1 VDTATSRTEHCLA
14 EISAPEGEGTRTFT
28 QVYAEDA
35 LRGAAAADGRHRD
48 HSPLSRLDGSVV
60 AVKDLFDVAGQ
71 ATWAGSV
78 ALRHAPAAA
87 ADAPVIARLR
97 QAGAVIVGKTNM
109 TEFAYSGLGLN
120 PHFGTPANPFERA
133 STRRIPGGSSSG
145 AAVAITDGMADI
157 ALGTDT
163 GGSVRI
169 PAALC
174 GVTGWKPTARRLS
187 LAGVWPLSP
196 TFDSV
201 GVLAPNVASCIDA
214 DVILSGEILSIDAP
228 SISGLRLARLRAY
241 VETDLDEQV
250 ARSYEA
256 TLGRLKDAG
265 ALILDVEVPELE
277 RIPGEQPGVIM
288 PTYEAF
294 HTHAKLLEPLGH
306 LYDPRVRQ
314 RLEMGRQI
322 SPERY
327 ASAAAI
333 RRELQQAAARALRA
347 YDAFLLP
354 TVAVIAPPIGV
365 FDSDERYL
373 ALNRRVLRNTSLLNF
388 LDGSAITLPCH
399 APGTAP
405 VGLSVA
411 ALGVRDARVLTVAR
425 AVEAVVVQARL

>member
-1 VDTATSRTEHCLA
+1 VDAAIARTEHCLG
-14 EISAPEGEGTRTFT
+14 EIAAPEGEGARTFT
-28 QVYAEDA
+28 QVYAQDA
-35 LRGAAAADGRHRD
+35 LRDAAAADGRHRQ
-48 HSPLSRLDGSVV
+48 HSPLSRLDGRVV
-60 AVKDLFDVAGQ
+60 AVKDMFDIAGHT
-71 ATWAGSV
+71 TWAGSV
-78 ALRHAPAAA
+78 ALRDSPAAA

-133 STRRIPGGSSSG
+133 STPRIPGGSSSG

-157 ALGTDT
+157 SLGTDT

-174 GVTGWKPTARRLS
+174 GITGWKPTARRLS
-187 LAGVWPLSP
+187 MAGVWPLSP

-201 GVLAPNVASCIDA
+201 GVLASDVAACIDA
-214 DVILSGEILSIDAP
+214 DVILSGESLPIGMP

-241 VETDLDEQV
+241 VETDLDEHV
-250 ARSYEA
+250 ARSYETA
-256 TLGRLKDAG
+256 LKCLKDAG
-265 ALILDVEVPELE
+265 ALISDVEVPELE
-277 RIPGEQPGVIM
+277 RIPSEQPGVTM

-314 RLEMGRQI
+314 RLELGSQI
-322 SPERY
+322 KPERY
-327 ASAAAI
+327 AAAAAV
-333 RRELQQAAARALRA
+333 RRELQQAAAGALQA

-354 TVAVIAPPIGV
+354 TVAIIAPPISL

-373 ALNRRVLRNTSLLNF
+373 TLNRRVLRNTSLLNF
-388 LDGSAITLPCH
+388 LDGSAISLPCH

-425 AVEAVVVQARL
+425 TIEAIVVQIRP